1 MQKIIDYKLNLIT
14 WSATNQGEIRKILSD
29 ELHLSKRE
37 ISRLKFDGKIMVG
50 GRQVHVN
57 DHMKV
62 GETLTLVFPEDPK
75 QVTKSL
81 SVVPDILYED
91 DDEVVVNKP
100 SGIPV
105 HASHTHLDDSMGTI
119 LTSYYGAR
127 GQNFIVRAVGRL
139 DSVVSGAEIY
149 AKNKPAAARL
159 SKQLEDGKLKKTYTA
174 LVSGFFDKPT
184 GTVDKPIAAVPD
196 QRQRITDEEG
206 KPAVT
211 HYTVVKQFVSQGKQI
226 SRLQITTETGRTHQI
241 RVHMASI
248 GHPILG
254 DELYGGDMD
263 LMKRT
268 ALHCSSLAFRSP
280 FGEEVKTVEA
290 PIPEDMQ
297 ALIDGRSETV
307 AIVLPEVQKEEKK
320 EPAKPEK
327 KKKTAYVDTFDDDIR
342 EKKGIGF
349 FWITFFV
356 LLAALLVLGYG
367 RYRKNQRYIQDRD
380 QALQDAYDQLSI
392 TFTDLPAAEYGM
404 AFVPEEYVK
413 EASAPYTAGEI
424 NTNKIGRQTV
434 VYTLETVTSFGNE
447 VSREFPLDLEVVDTL
462 PPKIILKETRV
473 EAAAG
478 TRYTLTDN
486 IEAVRDP
493 VDGDLMQATEETAGA
508 YYIDDSE
515 VDITKPGVYVVR
527 IIAIDASGNRAAE
540 EFRLVLTGEEDE
552 EDDKKAEEE
561 KTAASEDKKAPLIMV
576 RYANVDVTAGE
587 SYDPRSAV
595 MYVRDDED
603 GDLVQAETLSEGT
616 YTVETDLDLTKPAVY
631 TVTVTAMDKS
641 KNRSD
646 ERFTVSVKQKK
657 DEPEKTAEA
666 SPTPSATPTPSA
678 SATPAPTATP
688 VPSTQPVT
696 DTKAPV
702 VMVRYANVN
711 IAAGSSYTVG
721 QGIVYIRDETDG
733 DLPYA
738 DQLQN
743 GYYTVTTDLDVN
755 TPGTYTVLIRARD
768 RSGNESSEQFTVKV
782 IAPRESSAP
791 TEGGSS
797 GGYVPAANTAAGQIY
812 GYLTGTLGLNRAS
825 AFGILAHMQRES
837 GYNPQAYNP
846 SGYYGLCQWGG
857 GRYENLKTWCEGQGL
872 DYKTIDGQLQFMR
885 MELEG
890 SYAGVLADLRSMAD
904 SADGAYDAAYAF
916 GMRYEVSGEYLAD
929 SAGQTARNMFNQ

>member
-1 MQKIIDYKLNLIT
+1 MK
-14 WSATNQGEIRKILSD
+14 KILSMVLMLTMVLMLAACGKSEEDSTSAASDKEDASVSVEETEDNAAEEETEKNAAEEETENNAPEETTAQND
-29 ELHLSKRE
+29 EGTAAGELAESSLRDAANTDRQSVYNQNMAFDEAHIYFVSNHELYRCNYDGSEVRKLDMNLENVFAAEGKLWGFFAEYQKPGVVYCLDPETPMTWRQYASQAGTGAIGDVTAHVIALSDMLVGSE
-37 ISRLKFDGKIMVG
+37 IEEVMATSEI
-50 GRQVHVN
+50 
-57 DHMKV
+57 
-62 GETLTLVFPEDPK
+62 VFPE
-75 QVTKSL
+75 
-81 SVVPDILYED
+81 
-91 DDEVVVNKP
+91 
-100 SGIPV
+100 
-105 HASHTHLDDSMGTI
+105 
-119 LTSYYGAR
+119 R
-127 GQNFIVRAVGRL
+127 
-139 DSVVSGAEIY
+139 
-149 AKNKPAAARL
+149 PA
-159 SKQLEDGKLKKTYTA
+159 EDG
-174 LVSGFFDKPT
+174 SGK
-184 GTVDKPIAAVPD
+184 A
-196 QRQRITDEEG
+196 
-206 KPAVT
+206 
-211 HYTVVKQFVSQGKQI
+211 
-226 SRLQITTETGRTHQI
+226 
-241 RVHMASI
+241 
-248 GHPILG
+248 
-254 DELYGGDMD
+254 
-263 LMKRT
+263 
-268 ALHCSSLAFRSP
+268 
-280 FGEEVKTVEA
+280 
-290 PIPEDMQ
+290 
-297 ALIDGRSETV
+297 
-307 AIVLPEVQKEEKK
+307 
-320 EPAKPEK
+320 
-327 KKKTAYVDTFDDDIR
+327 
-342 EKKGIGF
+342 
-349 FWITFFV
+349 
-356 LLAALLVLGYG
+356 
-367 RYRKNQRYIQDRD
+367 
-380 QALQDAYDQLSI
+380 
-392 TFTDLPAAEYGM
+392 
-404 AFVPEEYVK
+404 
-413 EASAPYTAGEI
+413 
-424 NTNKIGRQTV
+424 
-434 VYTLETVTSFGNE
+434 
-447 VSREFPLDLEVVDTL
+447 VVDT
-462 PPKIILKETRV
+462 
-473 EAAAG
+473 
-478 TRYTLTDN
+478 
-486 IEAVRDP
+486 
-493 VDGDLMQATEETAGA
+493 
-508 YYIDDSE
+508 DDQ
-515 VDITKPGVYVVR
+515 VYV
-527 IIAIDASGNRAAE
+527 
-540 EFRLVLTGEEDE
+540 
-552 EDDKKAEEE
+552 
-561 KTAASEDKKAPLIMV
+561 MV

-666 SPTPSATPTPSA
+666 SLTPSATPTPSA

-688 VPSTQPVT
+688 VPSTQPVM

>member
-14 WSATNQGEIRKILSD
+14 WSATNQGEIRRILSD

-62 GETLTLVFPEDPK
+62 GETLTLVFPEDPV

-81 SVVPDILYED
+81 SVVPDILFED

-100 SGIPV
+100 SGTPV

-159 SKQLEDGKLKKTYTA
+159 SKQLEEGELKKTYTA
-174 LVSGFFDKPT
+174 LVSGFFDQPA

-196 QRQRITDEEG
+196 QRQRIADDSG

-211 HYTVVKQFVSQGKQI
+211 HYTVVKQFVSQGKEI

-254 DELYGGDMD
+254 DELYGGDME

-268 ALHCSSLAFRSP
+268 ALHCSSISFRSP
-280 FGEEVKTVEA
+280 FAEEVKTVEA

-297 ALIDGRSETV
+297 TLIDGRTQTV
-307 AIVLPEVQKEEKK
+307 AVALPEVKEEEKM
-320 EPAKPEK
+320 PAPEK
-327 KKKTAYVDTFDDDIR
+327 KTEKKTEFVDTYEDDIP

-349 FWITFFV
+349 FWIAFFV
-356 LLAALLVLGYG
+356 LLAAVIFLGYG
-367 RYRKNQRYIQDRD
+367 RYQKNQKYIQDRE
-380 QALQDAYDQLSI
+380 QAKQDAYDQLSI
-392 TFTDLPAAEYGM
+392 AFSDLPAAEYGM
-404 AFVPEEYVK
+404 PFVPEEYVE
-413 EASAPYTAGEI
+413 EANAPYTAGEVS
-424 NTNKIGRQTV
+424 TNKVGKQTV
-434 VYTLETVTSFGNE
+434 VYTLKTVTSFGNE

-462 PPKIILKETRV
+462 PPEIILKETRV
-473 EAAAG
+473 EAETG

-515 VDITKPGVYVVR
+515 VDITRPGVYAVR
-527 IIAIDASGNRAAE
+527 VIAADASGNRAVE
-540 EFRLVLTGEEDE
+540 EFSLVMTGKEGETAE
-552 EDDKKAEEE
+552 ADKQTEEE
-561 KTAASEDKKAPLIMV
+561 KTAAAEDKKAPLIMV
-576 RYANVDVTAGE
+576 RYANVDVTVGD

-595 MYVRDDED
+595 MYVRDETD

-616 YTVETDLDLTKPAVY
+616 YTIVTDLDLTKPAVY
-631 TVTVTAMDKS
+631 TVTITAMDKN

-657 DEPEKTAEA
+657 EEPEKTAE
-666 SPTPSATPTPSA
+666 PTPTPTPTSA
-678 SATPAPTATP
+678 PTPTPTPAPTP
-688 VPSTQPVT
+688 VPSTPTVT

-702 VMVRYANVN
+702 VMVRYANMN

-755 TPGTYTVLIRARD
+755 TPGTYTVLIKARD

-812 GYLTGTLGLNRAS
+812 SYLTGTLGLNRAS